1 MYLNYLRYV
10 QQKCLSFPELLQY
23 FLVRF
28 DDNATFRRYEH
39 FCVANLSDISYCLT
53 LPWFMLWIFTT
64 SFLFA
69 PVRTFFLTQSLAC
82 SHSLVRSFIS
92 DPTQR
97 ILCHFSSVFH
107 YFAILTHK
115 EKEVKAIFWS
125 FLHGNDVG
133 LFASLQSMHRFFFS
147 AFSSYQLIFKPLE
160 IVEWKILL
168 LSRWSCR
175 SRHRHRQ
182 RSIAAFA

>member
-10 QQKCLSFPELLQY
+10 QQKCFSFPELLQY

-69 PVRTFFLTQSLAC
+69 PVRALSLSYSFARLLLFAHSSLIQLREFYVIFPPFFIISLYWHTKKKRWKRFFGRFC
-82 SHSLVRSFIS
+82 NR
-92 DPTQR
+92 
-97 ILCHFSSVFH
+97 
-107 YFAILTHK
+107 
-115 EKEVKAIFWS
+115 
-125 FLHGNDVG
+125 NDVG
-133 LFASLQSMHRFFFS
+133 LFPKHVRIFFS
-147 AFSSYQLIFKPLE
+147 AFSSFQLIFKPLE

-175 SRHRHRQ
+175 SRHRQ

>member
-69 PVRTFFLTQSLAC
+69 LVPALSLSLTRSLA
-82 SHSLVRSFIS
+82 RSFIS
-92 DPTQR
+92 DPTHR

-133 LFASLQSMHRFFFS
+133 LFASLQSMHGFFFS
-147 AFSSYQLIFKPLE
+147 AFSSFILIFKPLE
-160 IVEWKILL
+160 IVERKILL

-175 SRHRHRQ
+175 SRHRHLQ

>member
-10 QQKCLSFPELLQY
+10 QQKCFSFPELLQY

-53 LPWFMLWIFTT
+53 LPWFMLWILTT

-69 PVRTFFLTQSLAC
+69 PVRTFSLTQSLAC
-82 SHSLVRSFIS
+82 SHSLIHLWSNSENFMSFFLRFSLFRYI
-92 DPTQR
+92 DTQR
-97 ILCHFSSVFH
+97 KRGESDFLVVFAWEWCEPVCQLAKH
-107 YFAILTHK
+107 AQ
-115 EKEVKAIFWS
+115 IF
-125 FLHGNDVG
+125 
-133 LFASLQSMHRFFFS
+133 LFCLFIISTN
-147 AFSSYQLIFKPLE
+147 IKPLE

>member
-64 SFLFA
+64 SFLFDLVPA
-69 PVRTFFLTQSLAC
+69 LSLSYSFARSLIHLWSNSQNFMSFFLRFSLF
-82 SHSLVRSFIS
+82 RYI
-92 DPTQR
+92 DTQR
-97 ILCHFSSVFH
+97 KRGESDFLVVFAWEWCGPVCQFAKHARIFLFCLFIIYTNIQATWNSRTKDFIIIALILS
-107 YFAILTHK
+107 
-115 EKEVKAIFWS
+115 
-125 FLHGNDVG
+125 
-133 LFASLQSMHRFFFS
+133 
-147 AFSSYQLIFKPLE
+147 
-160 IVEWKILL
+160 
-168 LSRWSCR
+168 
-175 SRHRHRQ
+175 
-182 RSIAAFA
+182 